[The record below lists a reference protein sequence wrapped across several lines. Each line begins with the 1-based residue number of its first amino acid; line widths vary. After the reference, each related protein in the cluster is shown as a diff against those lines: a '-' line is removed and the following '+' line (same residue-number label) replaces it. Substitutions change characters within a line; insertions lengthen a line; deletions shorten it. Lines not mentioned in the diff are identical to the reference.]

1 MKKTMRI
8 ILSCLLCAALLLPM
22 GLSALAENG
31 PFEESWEDW
40 YPAFLYLTVLDEKE
54 EPVTVMNEYG
64 FEENTNL
71 PLWTN
76 NKATPQEGAVYDR
89 ATNTLTLTDFNKGN
103 YALAANM
110 MGDDFTVCVKGDCR
124 LSYVTVW
131 GDGWGG
137 SMRVTGDG
145 TLTVNPNNTFDYGIS
160 LLPEGAV
167 PAFTVD
173 PAASVTV
180 RGKETAISVRFTDQP
195 ATVTVGGKAVTMD
208 KETVV
213 REEYLR
219 LDGYSNIM
227 THYISV
233 GKCAADDKA
242 LYEVQETTAWY
253 ADGTTEEYV
262 KVTRYIYVP
271 ARDLYLVDYNW
282 SEAQGGEFGEVRFAD
297 LAAAEAAGY
306 TIVMAPDGE
315 HQLSKEI
322 RYCGNHHPV
331 SIYEDAAGKRY
342 GVMLGYNDEEDKDLR
357 QFDTFAYSFEP
368 LAEPEGEYL
377 FLYAPG
383 VDPETLTEVQETVV
397 HEGEYDYAYP
407 GKELK
412 YTAQSAPAFLPGD
425 VDNNGKVE
433 SADARLA
440 LRASVKLESY
450 ADGSNSFLAADV
462 DHNGKIESSDARSIL
477 RASVNL
483 EKLA

>member
-40 YPAFLYLTVLDEKE
+40 YPAFLYLTVLDDKE

-137 SMRVTGDG
+137 SLRVTGDG
-145 TLTVNPNNTFDYGIS
+145 TLTVNPNSTFDYGVS
-160 LLPEGAV
+160 LIPEGAV
-167 PAFTVD
+167 PSFTVD
-173 PAASVTV
+173 PTASVTI

-195 ATVTVGGKAVTMD
+195 ATVTVGGKAVNMN

-219 LDGYSNIM
+219 LDGYGNVM
-227 THYISV
+227 THYIAV
-233 GKCAADDKA
+233 GKCATDDKA

-253 ADGTTEEYV
+253 EDGRTEEYV
-262 KVTRYIYVP
+262 AVTRYIYVP
-271 ARDLYLVDYNW
+271 AHDLYLVDYGWADQQN
-282 SEAQGGEFGEVRFAD
+282 GEFGQVRFDD
-297 LAAAEAAGY
+297 LAAAEAAGF
-306 TIVMAPDGE
+306 TRVMVKEADGE
-315 HQLSKEI
+315 EHQQSREI
-322 RYCGNHHPV
+322 RYCGDHHPM
-331 SIYEDAAGKRY
+331 SIYEDAAGNRY
-342 GVMLGYNDEEDKDLR
+342 GVTGGYNDVRE
-357 QFDTFAYSFEP
+357 FGTYAYSFEP

-377 FLYAPG
+377 FLYAAG
-383 VDPETLTEVQETVV
+383 VDPETLTEVKEMVV
-397 HEGEYDYAYP
+397 HEGEYDYTYP

-412 YTAQSAPAFLPGD
+412 YTAQSAPAFLIGD
-425 VDNNGKVE
+425 VDQNGKVE

-450 ADGSNSFLAADV
+450 AGGSNSFLAADV
-462 DHNGKIESSDARSIL
+462 DRNGKIESSDARSIL